1 MNREY
6 DLIIYGAS
14 GFTGRL
20 AVEYLDE
27 NYSDL
32 NWAIAGRNEDKLVN
46 ISKNSKCK
54 PDYFIADSEDNE
66 NSLKLASK
74 TRVIASLAGP
84 FNKYSDNLVAQCVE
98 AGTHYLDIT
107 GENIW
112 VRDLIDKHHEE
123 AEKRQI
129 KIIPSCGYDS
139 IPSDMGLSLIHI

>member
-54 PDYFIADSEDNE
+54 PDYFIADSNDCLLYT
-66 NSLKLASK
+66 SPSP
-74 TRVIASLAGP
+74 RDS
-84 FNKYSDNLVAQCVE
+84 NLS
-98 AGTHYLDIT
+98 
-107 GENIW
+107 
-112 VRDLIDKHHEE
+112 RM
-123 AEKRQI
+123 
-129 KIIPSCGYDS
+129 PSS
-139 IPSDMGLSLIHI
+139 A

>member
-46 ISKNSKCK
+46 ISNRV
-54 PDYFIADSEDNE
+54 
-66 NSLKLASK
+66 SL
-74 TRVIASLAGP
+74 
-84 FNKYSDNLVAQCVE
+84 NLIILLQTV
-98 AGTHYLDIT
+98 
-107 GENIW
+107 
-112 VRDLIDKHHEE
+112 
-123 AEKRQI
+123 
-129 KIIPSCGYDS
+129 KIMKIY
-139 IPSDMGLSLIHI
+139 

>member
-46 ISKNSKCK
+46 ISNNSKCK
-54 PDYFIADSEDNE
+54 PDYFIADSQDNE
-66 NSLKLASK
+66 NLLKIASK

-84 FNKYSDNLVAQCVE
+84 FNKYSDNLVTQCVE

-112 VRDLIDKHHEE
+112 VRDLIDKPVTYTHLRAHET
-123 AEKRQI
+123 
-129 KIIPSCGYDS
+129 
-139 IPSDMGLSLIHI
+139 

>member
-46 ISKNSKCK
+46 ISKIVS
-54 PDYFIADSEDNE
+54 
-66 NSLKLASK
+66 
-74 TRVIASLAGP
+74 V
-84 FNKYSDNLVAQCVE
+84 NLIILLQTVM
-98 AGTHYLDIT
+98 IM
-107 GENIW
+107 
-112 VRDLIDKHHEE
+112 
-123 AEKRQI
+123 
-129 KIIPSCGYDS
+129 KIC
-139 IPSDMGLSLIHI
+139 